1 MSGLK
6 IYGNARSRAVR
17 VLWLAKELGLAF
29 EHIAIA
35 ANDPK
40 LKAPEF
46 LKINPAGRIP
56 AIEDEGG
63 VAIGESLAI
72 NLYLARRYG
81 DQAKPSLAP
90 ASPAEDARILQWTCW
105 AMTDLEGPM
114 GTAFLHRGFLPED
127 KRDPKVAE
135 AAEAQAQRP
144 LAMLDGVLAQN
155 PYLLGDR
162 FTVADLN
169 VACVLS
175 LNRIGVIDMAKFP
188 HVAAWAKRCHDRPA
202 AADVRAMAAAG

>member
-6 IYGNARSRAVR
+6 IYGNARSRATR

-29 EHIAIA
+29 EHIAVA
-35 ANDPK
+35 PNDPT
-40 LKAPEF
+40 LKQPAF
-46 LKINPAGRIP
+46 LAINPAGRVP

-63 VAIGESLAI
+63 VALGESLAI

-81 DQAKPSLAP
+81 DRARPSLAP

-135 AAEAQAQRP
+135 AAETQAQRP
-144 LAMLDGVLAQN
+144 LAMLDGVLSQSD
-155 PYLLGDR
+155 YLLGDR
-162 FTVADLN
+162 FTLADLN

-202 AADVRAMAAAG
+202 AHEVRAMAAAG

>member
-6 IYGNARSRAVR
+6 IYGNARSRATR
-17 VLWLAKELGLAF
+17 VLWLAKELGLTF
-29 EHIAIA
+29 EHIAVA

-63 VAIGESLAI
+63 VAMGESLAI

-114 GTAFLHRGFLPED
+114 GSAFLHRGFLPAD
-127 KRDPKVAE
+127 KRDPKAAE

-144 LAMLDGVLAQN
+144 LAMLDGALAQN
-155 PYLLGDR
+155 PYLLGER
-162 FTVADLN
+162 FTLADLN
-169 VACVLS
+169 VACVMS
-175 LNRIGVIDMAKFP
+175 LNRIGVIDMTKFP